1 MVVFG
6 SSENISPLEFD
17 PRTGLPKPFPPLIR
31 DITGEA
37 YFVRGEDLYIYRQA
51 EDCGP
56 DEDRFEEVLIGKVR
70 DIAKG
75 TYAYY
80 GRIVVRGS
88 VGTGGGGSDG
98 SGSSYSPGWS
108 PSPAPAT
115 PGGLN
120 ADGSQPGVTTPDGAP
135 SYTAC

>member
-1 MVVFG
+1 
-6 SSENISPLEFD
+6 
-17 PRTGLPKPFPPLIR
+17 LIR

-37 YFVRGEDLYIYRQA
+37 YFVRGDDLYIYRQA

-80 GRIVVRGS
+80 GRTIVRGS

-98 SGSSYSPGWS
+98 GGGGSGGGWE
-108 PSPAPAT
+108 PAPAPSPPSSVQDASLGYGPT
-115 PGGLN
+115 GAIGG
-120 ADGSQPGVTTPDGAP
+120 AAF
-135 SYTAC
+135 A